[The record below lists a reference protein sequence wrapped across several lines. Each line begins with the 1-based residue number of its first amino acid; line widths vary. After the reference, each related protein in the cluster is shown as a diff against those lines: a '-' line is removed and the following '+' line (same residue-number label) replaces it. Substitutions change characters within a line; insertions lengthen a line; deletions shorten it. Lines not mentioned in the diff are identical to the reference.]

1 MSDLENETFESGDA
15 GAALTFPQQAGT
27 IRKNAYV
34 CLNGFPCKVA
44 DVSTSKTGKH
54 GSAKCHFTAIDIF
67 TGKKYEEL
75 SPSTANMDVPNVFR
89 TEYTL
94 IDINEEGFVSLM
106 MENGDTRDDLTLPGG
121 TDEYDRLA
129 KQIKEDFE
137 EGKELIVTVLKAM
150 KTEMISSVKVVLPG
164 AK

>member
-1 MSDLENETFESGDA
+1 
-15 GAALTFPQQAGT
+15 
-27 IRKNAYV
+27 
-34 CLNGFPCKVA
+34 
-44 DVSTSKTGKH
+44 
-54 GSAKCHFTAIDIF
+54 
-67 TGKKYEEL
+67 
-75 SPSTANMDVPNVFR
+75 
-89 TEYTL
+89 
-94 IDINEEGFVSLM
+94 M

-137 EGKELIVTVLKAM
+137 EGKELIVTVLKVRDQCCMRKAARGGVGSEGCVGHSLTTASPRSLLQAM